1 MADNRRYSW
10 LIMGAV
16 FGLALAL
23 RLLLAA
29 RVEFPGLWDPL
40 HYAMLGE
47 NLLAGRG
54 FTIDYIWH
62 FAGNPVGVTHPI
74 DHWLPLSGVLA
85 AAGMAVGGVNAPAAV
100 LPFAILGAV
109 QALLTVWFARRIG
122 ASLPAQLLAGLG
134 VVFLPSLL
142 VAAIHSD
149 TTIPFSVFVM
159 LALAGMWLA
168 FTQDGRWLW
177 LSGAASGLAL
187 LTRNDA
193 LLLLPTLIVSG
204 VAYGLRGQR
213 VRWPH
218 YAGYLGLFLLVMAPW
233 LARNAATLGQPWP
246 GSVAASAFVTDHEEF
261 YVYSTEIDLQHYLNW
276 GAGNIVRKWGFE
288 LVASLKLMAA
298 ESGPLFGVLI
308 TGLLVVG
315 AGWAW
320 QRRRKRAVP
329 ALDRLADRL
338 LGPLLPALV
347 LVLGA
352 WVFYGVVTPFLSQGG
367 SFKKLFLG
375 VLPLLLAGG
384 SALAMELL
392 PSRAARWGLALLAG
406 VMLLPGAFD
415 AARDDMTLNRSYA
428 ASVEQIGAVLD
439 ELAAELD
446 GELIVMARD
455 PWTIHYLKGYRTVMI
470 PMEDLPAILEAADRY
485 AVTHI
490 LLPAPRPALDGV
502 YDGTQPHPRLR
513 LAAEVPQT
521 AFRLFEILPP
531 E

>member
-1 MADNRRYSW
+1 MTENKRGAW
-10 LIMGAV
+10 LIMGLV
-16 FGLALAL
+16 FGVALAL
-23 RLLLAA
+23 RLVLLA

-62 FAGNPVGVTHPI
+62 FAGNPAGVTHPI
-74 DHWLPLSGVLA
+74 DHWLPLPGILA
-85 AAGMAVGGVNAPAAV
+85 AGGMALGGVNAPAAV
-100 LPFAILGAV
+100 LPFAVLGAV
-109 QALLTVWFARRIG
+109 QAALTVWFARRIG
-122 ASLPAQLLAGLG
+122 GGLPAQLLAGLG
-134 VVFLPSLL
+134 AMLLPSLL
-142 VAAIHSD
+142 VASIHSD

-168 FTQDGRWLW
+168 FTEDGRWLW
-177 LSGAASGLAL
+177 LGGLASGLAL

-193 LLLLPTLIVSG
+193 LLLLPTLAVCA
-204 VAYGLRGQR
+204 VVYGLRGGR
-213 VRWPH
+213 VRWVH

-233 LARNAATLGQPWP
+233 LARNAAVLGEPWP
-246 GSVAASAFVTDHEEF
+246 GSVAASAFVRDHEEF
-261 YVYSTEIDLQHYLNW
+261 YVYSTSIDLAHYLDW
-276 GAGNIVRKWGFE
+276 GAGNIAGKWLFE
-288 LVASLKLMAA
+288 LAASLKLMAA
-298 ESGPLFGVLI
+298 ESGPLFGTLVA
-308 TGLLVVG
+308 GLLVIGVG
-315 AGWAW
+315 WGLLRW
-320 QRRRKRAVP
+320 RARAAP
-329 ALDRLADRL
+329 ELDRLAEKL
-338 LGPLLPALV
+338 LWPLLPALV

-384 SALAMELL
+384 AALAMELL

-415 AARDDMTLNRSYA
+415 AARNDMTLNRDYA
-428 ASVEQIGAVLD
+428 ASVVQIGVVLD
-439 ELAAELD
+439 ELAAEMD
-446 GELIVMARD
+446 REMIVMARD

-470 PMEDLPAILEAADRY
+470 PLEDLPVILEAADRY

-490 LLPAPRPALDGV
+490 LLPAPRPALEGV
-502 YDGTQPHPRLR
+502 YAGTGAHPRLR

-521 AFRLFEILPP
+521 AFRVFEVLPP
-531 E
+531 G